1 MPLLRRQ
8 FVAQLLSMAEPFLD
22 TNIFLRHLT
31 GQPSA
36 QAARATA
43 YFRQIEEGRIR
54 ALTIDV
60 VLFEVV
66 YTLQKLYHRSKP
78 DIQAALLPLIDLP
91 NLVIA
96 NKKHMHEVFD
106 YYVARNLP
114 FADAY
119 YIVTMKA
126 KRLNTII
133 SFDRD
138 FDGIPGI
145 TRIEP

>member
-1 MPLLRRQ
+1 
-8 FVAQLLSMAEPFLD
+8 MAEPFLD

-31 GQPSA
+31 GQPPE

-43 YFRQIEEGRIR
+43 YFKRIEHGDIR
-54 ALTIDV
+54 AVTVEMVI
-60 VLFEVV
+60 FEVV
-66 YTLQKLYHRSKP
+66 YTLQKSYRRSKNE
-78 DIQAALLPLIDLP
+78 IQEVFIPLIDLP
-91 NLVIA
+91 GIALA
-96 NKKHMHEVFD
+96 NKKHMHDVFD
-106 YYVARNLP
+106 LYVIHNLP

-126 KRLNTII
+126 KRLDTMI
-133 SFDRD
+133 SFDTD